1 MSSTAETVVL
11 AEWLAAQRPEPPAA
25 LVERMQAIVAG
36 RSCASRDLS
45 DALID
50 AAVSVFGNLSDE
62 RESAIDLLAADAL
75 ITYAMQVA
83 ADSDV
88 EQAAASAMKR
98 IANAMRTQ

>member
-1 MSSTAETVVL
+1 MSSSPDAVVL
-11 AEWLAAQRPEPPAA
+11 AEWLAAQKPEPPAA

-36 RSCASRDLS
+36 RSCVHADLS

-83 ADSDV
+83 ADTDV
-88 EQAAASAMKR
+88 ELAAASAMVR
-98 IANAMRTQ
+98 IANAMPTQ